1 MEPIFEDAPTTA
13 TERGLKSGLSWR
25 AVGDGGC
32 DAGMREGVQ
41 HGCGGVKRDGA
52 PARVARRT
60 AWVRHSRAAS
70 GGVLLRTGVCE
81 RGSVMS
87 DAPKSNEP
95 DIMEP
100 TLWRRD
106 GWTARVIKN
115 EDDEGWAV
123 EIRKAGLAEPVLISP
138 WVMGRDKKNPKP
150 FDGPAFATFVKTAS
164 EVLDR
169 SARQRD
175 AALKKKLSVAWE
187 GRWYEVCLELVP
199 DEYEPYSTLSATND
213 DGQVVAKHRLNGPFR
228 FTRDSANEWVRAG
241 FPEPR

>member
-1 MEPIFEDAPTTA
+1 
-13 TERGLKSGLSWR
+13 
-25 AVGDGGC
+25 
-32 DAGMREGVQ
+32 
-41 HGCGGVKRDGA
+41 
-52 PARVARRT
+52 
-60 AWVRHSRAAS
+60 
-70 GGVLLRTGVCE
+70 
-81 RGSVMS
+81 MS
-87 DAPKSNEP
+87 DATP

-123 EIRKAGLAEPVLISP
+123 EIRKDGLPEPALISP

-175 AALKKKLSVAWE
+175 AALRKKLSIAWD
-187 GRWYEVCLELVP
+187 GRWFDVTLEQVP
-199 DEYEPYSTLSATND
+199 DEYESYAMLSAIDDRGQTVARHRVAVSYKLSRDTAND
-213 DGQVVAKHRLNGPFR
+213 
-228 FTRDSANEWVRAG
+228 WVRAG
-241 FPEPR
+241 FPQP